1 MDSPKGTPN
10 LFSDTDKPEIN
21 FLEIYALAEMIVQV
35 QRDVGE
41 VQVLLQVPAW
51 ELPPTHPS
59 HTTSHQLIVNM
70 TQ

>member
-1 MDSPKGTPN
+1 MGSPNGTTN

-21 FLEIYALAEMIVQV
+21 FLEIYALAEMIVKV

-51 ELPPTHPS
+51 ELPPTPPHNLTPADC
-59 HTTSHQLIVNM
+59 QYDAVK
-70 TQ
+70 